1 MSNTMSLNALM
12 IGCVIIAGGTA
23 VANADEEKTSTSA
36 AEKVLNEKGLTRD
49 EKLFLLDETEA
60 LAKYEKAKTAYADYQ
75 KARKRY
81 AEILQYDE
89 AVQAMEMERQ
99 ALQQEVTMLQ
109 SQINSAGSGS
119 SRMRRYS
126 SALQAPLRQQ
136 QANDQAMINQINSQ
150 IQASRAQAPKADD
163 RKTVPAEYER
173 TRHEFN
179 ESLHDLS
186 EALTPLLTKYHELAL
201 DKAVIDALA
210 QLRHSTTH
218 NYKLGPSDQIAAAS
232 RLIHDGK
239 KSAILKS
246 KPASKK
252 RAKTK
257 GS

>member
-1 MSNTMSLNALM
+1 MSKTMPLNALLL
-12 IGCVIIAGGTA
+12 GCVIIAGGTA
-23 VANADEEKTSTSA
+23 VAHADEGKTSA
-36 AEKVLNEKGLTRD
+36 PEKVLNEKGLTRD
-49 EKLFLLDETEA
+49 DKLFLLDETEA
-60 LAKYEKAKTAYADYQ
+60 LAKYEKAKSAYADYQ
-75 KARKRY
+75 KAMKRY
-81 AEILQYDE
+81 AVILQYDE
-89 AVQAMEMERQ
+89 AVQTMEMERQ

-119 SRMRRYS
+119 GRMRRY
-126 SALQAPLRQQ
+126 AGAQQAPLRQQ
-136 QANDQAMINQINSQ
+136 QANDRAMINQINSQ
-150 IQASRAQAPKADD
+150 IQASKAQAPKADD

-173 TRHEFN
+173 TRHELN
-179 ESLHDLS
+179 ESVHDLS

-232 RLIHDGK
+232 KLIHDGK
-239 KSAILKS
+239 KGAILKS

-252 RAKTK
+252 KAKTK